1 MLYCVFCTFCIKFFS
16 SAPYNIISY
25 VFCVCYNVFNIVL
38 YSILNI
44 ILHYIVYFC
53 TILYFCICAVLFYL
67 FLCAIFFIVKDHM
80 FMYSIVNIFYVL
92 LNSTLS
98 YAVLFHL
105 QFRFFTLP
113 LCSSL
118 FCNLFFFIFGYKKT
132 HLKQHYFELMDFS
145 LAIVL
150 YSNKFFYAVQ

>member
-1 MLYCVFCTFCIKFFS
+1 MFFVFVTMFSTLFCTAF
-16 SAPYNIISY
+16 
-25 VFCVCYNVFNIVL
+25 
-38 YSILNI
+38 LNI

-67 FLCAIFFIVKDHM
+67 FQCKIFFIVKDHM

-132 HLKQHYFELMDFS
+132 HLKQHYFELIDFS
-145 LAIVL
+145 LSIVL
-150 YSNKFFYAVQ
+150 YSNTFFFLFHQQ